1 MAGVLARLGL
11 QASRTSV
18 QRILKHPPPKKPPR
32 KTGGSSHP
40 VKAIRPGHVYVLD
53 FTQIGGFFRSVAV
66 GAVIDVFT
74 RQVLA
79 IRVWPREPGAAST
92 TKLLQR
98 AFDCSGRPAWVIS
111 DRGRQFRS
119 NRFKG
124 FLHRAGTRRRYV
136 ALGDAN
142 LSKIDRYWKTMKEE
156 YGRGLL
162 LFRPIR
168 RLQKD
173 LENYVQWF
181 NTERPHLGLN
191 HRSPEDVAS
200 GATLPS
206 RRFCSGRLEVR
217 YQNGDHELPIFRLRD
232 AA

>member
-1 MAGVLARLGL
+1 
-11 QASRTSV
+11 V
-18 QRILKHPPPKKPPR
+18 QRILSHPPPQKPPR
-32 KTGGSSHP
+32 KTGGVSRP

-53 FTQIGGFFRSVAV
+53 FTEIRGFFRSIAV

-74 RQVLA
+74 RRVLA

-92 TKLLQR
+92 TRLLQKAIDR
-98 AFDCSGRPAWVIS
+98 GGRPAWVIS

-119 NRFKG
+119 RRFRG
-124 FLHRAGTRRRYV
+124 FLSRAGIRRRYV

-142 LSKIDRYWKTMKEE
+142 LSKIDRFWKSMKEE

-162 LFRPIR
+162 LLRPIR
-168 RLQKD
+168 RLQRD
-173 LENYVQWF
+173 LENYIRWF

-191 HRSPEDVAS
+191 HQSPEDVAAD
-200 GATLPS
+200 ATLPS
-206 RRFCSGRLEVR
+206 RKIRSGRLEVR
-217 YQNGDHELPIFRLRD
+217 YLNGDHELPIFRLRD